1 MPAAYPFLMSARR
14 IHIAPPVIQ
23 QGGFF
28 MSIFATEIIDEEWGN
43 YFALTGVGYA
53 ALIAFMLAVL
63 LLACVLGNS
72 GKKKFNTKQL
82 VFSAVA
88 MALAMVTSM
97 IKLFDLPMGG
107 SVTLCSMLFI
117 CLIGYWYGLS
127 GGLLAA
133 VSYGFLQLI
142 VDPYII
148 SIPQMIT
155 DYILAFGALG
165 LSGLFSGK
173 KNGLVLGYLTGILG
187 RFFFTFLSGM
197 IFFGSYAESYHMTAP
212 VYSFVYNGAY
222 IGAEAVITVILL
234 MLPPVSKGLAKVKQM
249 VQQ

>member
-1 MPAAYPFLMSARR
+1 
-14 IHIAPPVIQ
+14 
-23 QGGFF
+23 

-53 ALIAFMLAVL
+53 ALIILMLAIL
-63 LLACVLGNS
+63 LLACMLGNRNE
-72 GKKKFNTKQL
+72 KKKLNTKQL

-88 MALAMVTSM
+88 MALAMITSM

-117 CLIGYWYGLS
+117 CLIGYWYGTF

-133 VSYGFLQLI
+133 IAYGFLQLI

-148 SIPQMIT
+148 SVPQMLT
-155 DYILAFGALG
+155 DYIFAFGALG
-165 LSGLFSGK
+165 LSGLFAGK
-173 KNGLVLGYLTGILG
+173 KNGLVLGYLTGVVG
-187 RFFFTFLSGM
+187 RFFFAFLSGM
-197 IFFGSYAESYHMTAP
+197 IFFGSYAASYNMAAP

-222 IGAEAVITVILL
+222 LAAEAVITVIIL
-234 MLPPVSKGLAKVKQM
+234 MLPPVAKGLARVKAMAQE
-249 VQQ
+249 